1 VNIHIIRANG
11 REEFIDAEHC
21 DIARLIGASAL
32 DGFSL
37 RDRRYVHIDDAGHE
51 KRRPVNVKATE
62 LYLSICKPGTTHQ
75 IVGDV
80 AICASGS

>member
-1 VNIHIIRANG
+1 VKIHIIRANG
-11 REEFIDAEHC
+11 REEFIDAEHG
-21 DIARLIGASAL
+21 DIARIIGASAL

-37 RDRRYVHIDDAGHE
+37 RDGRYVHIDDGGYD
-51 KRRPVNVKATE
+51 KNRPVNIKATE
-62 LYLSICKPGTTHQ
+62 LYCSICRPGTTNQ